1 VSTGILFDG
10 QRWLYFHDAKVNADN
25 FTKHLLLKLAE
36 ACHDLISKVFAFQ
49 YDMARLSWND
59 SNSGITR
66 QPLLKFII
74 VIVIVITMERA

>member
-10 QRWLYFHDAKVNADN
+10 QRRLYFHEENAKVNADN

-36 ACHDLISKVFAFQ
+36 ACHDLISEVFAFQ
-49 YDMARLSWND
+49 HDMARRSWND

-66 QPLLKFII
+66 QPLLRFI
-74 VIVIVITMERA
+74 IVIVITMERA